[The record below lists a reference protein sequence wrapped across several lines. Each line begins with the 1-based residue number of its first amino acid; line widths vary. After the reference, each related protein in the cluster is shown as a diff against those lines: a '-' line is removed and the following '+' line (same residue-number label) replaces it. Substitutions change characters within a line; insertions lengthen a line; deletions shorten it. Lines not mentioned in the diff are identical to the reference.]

1 MILENIVRT
10 LDAHVGAIAAIAVI
24 ALVLSNIILAYVN
37 LKLWRTQD
45 KPLLYFYPHT
55 KVYGGDVFFEGLY
68 VKNIGKGPAFDINF
82 DIVPI
87 NGVVFK
93 YDVNKKN
100 YQEQSFDL
108 KEQNGH
114 NIKLKFITSFAPDEE
129 KLVFGNF
136 TEPVRVNEIQI
147 KELSYMDINGIRRR
161 QKLQSICSWKNK
173 AQ

>member
-45 KPLLYFYPHT
+45 RPLLYFYSHT

-68 VKNIGKGPAFDINF
+68 VKNIGKGPAFNINF

-87 NGVVFK
+87 NGIVFK
-93 YDVNKKN
+93 YDVDKKN

-108 KEQNGH
+108 KEQSDH
-114 NIKLKFITSFAPDEE
+114 NTKLKFITSLAPDEE

-136 TEPVRVNEIQI
+136 TESVRINEIQI
-147 KELSYMDINGIRRR
+147 KELSYMDINGIRRH
-161 QKLQSICSWKNK
+161 QKLQVYILKK
-173 AQ
+173 

>member
-10 LDAHVGAIAAIAVI
+10 LDAHVGAITAIAVI
-24 ALVLSNIILAYVN
+24 ILVLSNIVLAYVN

-55 KVYGGDVFFEGLY
+55 KVYGGDEFFEGLY

-87 NGVVFK
+87 NGIVFK

-108 KEQNGH
+108 KEQSGH
-114 NIKLKFITSFAPDEE
+114 NIKLKFITSLAPDEE

-136 TEPVRVNEIQI
+136 TESVRINGIQI
-147 KELSYMDINGIRRR
+147 KELSYEDINGIRNHK
-161 QKLQSICSWKNK
+161 KLQSIHF
-173 AQ
+173 